1 MHVGNKH
8 DNYRNIELCIIG
20 WSLKSV
26 ENIDTGEKEWE
37 DIHDDDKKEISTTNS
52 EKYLGHARK
61 NARMEFHF
69 EIAIIL

>member
-8 DNYRNIELCIIG
+8 DNYRNIELCINE

-52 EKYLGHARK
+52 EKYLARK